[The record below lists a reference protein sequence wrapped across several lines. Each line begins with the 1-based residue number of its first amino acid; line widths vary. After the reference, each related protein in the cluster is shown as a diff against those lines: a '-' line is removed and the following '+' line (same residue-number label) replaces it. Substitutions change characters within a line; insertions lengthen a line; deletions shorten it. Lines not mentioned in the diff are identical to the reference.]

1 MTPPDGG
8 ATGHGE
14 AASGASEPDA
24 TAEHAHDVP
33 GPAPRGR
40 RLAVLV
46 AAGIAIVVV
55 AVVAFSIGR
64 LSSLGVAT
72 PSDRSADAGF
82 SRDMQVHH
90 LQGVEMA
97 MIIRGISDADDM
109 QHLSYDIATTQAQQ
123 AGQMYGWLEEWGLSQ
138 FSAEPMAWMAAEG
151 GHAHGS
157 TATDATDGADA
168 TDAVMPG
175 MATPAQMQQLRD
187 STGVEAERLFL
198 ELMIAHHLGA
208 VEMAE
213 AAQELA
219 DTPVVLRL
227 ADSVVQSQ
235 EAEISLMERMLADR
249 GPLVE

>member
-1 MTPPDGG
+1 MTE
-8 ATGHGE
+8 TEHGE
-14 AASGASEPDA
+14 AARPAQDASQR
-24 TAEHAHDVP
+24 
-33 GPAPRGR
+33 PARGGR
-40 RLAVLV
+40 IAVLI

-123 AGQMYGWLEEWGLSQ
+123 AGQMYGWLEEWNLPQ
-138 FSAEPMAWMAAEG
+138 FSAEPMAWMEASG
-151 GHAHGS
+151 GHAHTGRADDS
-157 TATDATDGADA
+157 EAGAA
-168 TDAVMPG
+168 PMPG
-175 MATPAQMQQLRD
+175 MATDAQMTQLRE

-208 VEMAE
+208 VEMAQ
-213 AAQELA
+213 AAQDLA
-219 DTPVVLRL
+219 DTTVVLRL
-227 ADSVVQSQ
+227 ADSIVKSQ
-235 EAEISLMERMLADR
+235 ESEISLMERMLAER
-249 GPLVE
+249 E

>member
-1 MTPPDGG
+1 MTDRS
-8 ATGHGE
+8 ADH
-14 AASGASEPDA
+14 D
-24 TAEHAHDVP
+24 AHDERADAAPVTAR
-33 GPAPRGR
+33 PARGN

-46 AAGIAIVVV
+46 AAGVALVVV

-64 LSSLGVAT
+64 LSALGDPT
-72 PSDRSADAGF
+72 PGDRSADAGF

-138 FSAEPMAWMAAEG
+138 YDADPMGWMRDG
-151 GHAHGS
+151 GHEHG
-157 TATDATDGADA
+157 GRADA
-168 TDAVMPG
+168 SGGTGSGEADAVMPG
-175 MATPAQMQQLRD
+175 MATTAQLDELRAA
-187 STGVEAERLFL
+187 TGVEAERLFL

-219 DTPVVLRL
+219 TSSVVLRL
-227 ADSVVQSQ
+227 ADSIVQSQ

-249 GPLVE
+249 T

>member
-1 MTPPDGG
+1 MTEPE
-8 ATGHGE
+8 HGE
-14 AASGASEPDA
+14 IARPAQHDGHERAA
-24 TAEHAHDVP
+24 
-33 GPAPRGR
+33 RGGR
-40 RLAVLV
+40 IAVIV

-123 AGQMYGWLEEWGLSQ
+123 AGQMYGWLEEWNLSQ
-138 FSAEPMAWMAAEG
+138 FSAEPMAWMDAG
-151 GHAHGS
+151 GHAHAGGS
-157 TATDATDGADA
+157 DASGGADGSGEA
-168 TDAVMPG
+168 DGTDAVMPG
-175 MATPAQMQQLRD
+175 MATEAQMTELRE

-198 ELMIAHHLGA
+198 ELMIAHHRGA

-219 DTPVVLRL
+219 DTTVVRRL
-227 ADSVVQSQ
+227 ADSIVKSQ
-235 EAEISLMERMLADR
+235 ESEISLMERMLAER
-249 GPLVE
+249 A

>member
-1 MTPPDGG
+1 MTEPEL
-8 ATGHGE
+8 GE
-14 AASGASEPDA
+14 AARPAQDA
-24 TAEHAHDVP
+24 P
-33 GPAPRGR
+33 QRPARGGR
-40 RLAVLV
+40 IAVLV

-123 AGQMYGWLEEWGLSQ
+123 AGQMYGWLEEWNLPQ
-138 FSAEPMAWMAAEG
+138 FSAEPMAWMEASG
-151 GHAHGS
+151 GHAHTGPADDS
-157 TATDATDGADA
+157 DAGAA
-168 TDAVMPG
+168 LMPG
-175 MATPAQMQQLRD
+175 MATEAQMTQLRE
-187 STGVEAERLFL
+187 STGVDAERLFL

-208 VEMAE
+208 VEMAQ
-213 AAQELA
+213 AAQDLA
-219 DTPVVLRL
+219 DTTVVLRL
-227 ADSVVQSQ
+227 ADSIVKSQ
-235 EAEISLMERMLADR
+235 ESEISLMERMLAER
-249 GPLVE
+249 E